1 MKRHFYYIVLAVSF
15 ACISCSEELKY
26 DFDAQ
31 LAYDSQTIANYLS
44 ENGISAIEHK
54 YGIQYSVIQQ
64 GNGGPLGERQRAV
77 FDVTMYFLDGSFYG
91 STLRDFDLQNG
102 GDGEFYTRQ
111 VFDNSGALYGFCR
124 YFDLMAKEMTLGEE
138 RKVYVPSP
146 MGYGFNTDELRVRSI
161 PPNTNIIVELTLVE
175 YQDY

>member
-1 MKRHFYYIVLAVSF
+1 MKRHFYFIVLAVSF
-15 ACISCSEELKY
+15 TCISCSEELKY

-54 YGIQYSVIQQ
+54 YGIQYNLIQQ
-64 GNGGPLGERQRAV
+64 GNGEPLGESQRAV

-91 STLRDFDLQNG
+91 STLRDVDLQNG
-102 GDGEFYTRQ
+102 GDGEFYTRH
-111 VFDNSGALYGFCR
+111 VFNNNGVLGFCR
-124 YFDLMAKEMTLGEE
+124 YFDLMAKEMTLGEA

-161 PPNTNIIVELTLVE
+161 PPNTNIIVELVLVE
-175 YQDY
+175 YQSF